1 MYGAYFGRDTVIK
14 SKKSM
19 IYQINKLEKIKSCEI
34 ILYKTESISEMM
46 EELL

>member
-1 MYGAYFGRDTVIK
+1 MYGAIFEDTVIK
-14 SKKSM
+14 KKSM
-19 IYQINKLEKIKSCEI
+19 IYQINKYEKLKSCEI